1 MQAPTAYLQFD
12 GRCAEAL
19 TFYAETLGGQVVMM
33 SKYSEAPPSS
43 NMPSVPEHWIM
54 HGRLQW
60 PGGGMLMGSDGGM
73 EPFRGVKGVSLS
85 ANCADVAGGKKVFD
99 ALAAGGTV
107 KMPFSAMFWS
117 PGFGLL
123 VDRFGVPWMV
133 NVEHA
138 PAA

>member
-1 MQAPTAYLQFD
+1 MQAPTPYLQFD

-19 TFYAETLGGQVVMM
+19 AFYAETLGGQVLMM
-33 SKYSEAPPSS
+33 SKYSEAPP
-43 NMPSVPEHWIM
+43 NPDMPPVPAHWVM

-73 EPFRGVKGVSLS
+73 EPFLGVKGVSLS
-85 ANCADVAGGKKVFD
+85 VNSSDVAEGEKVFQ

-107 KMPFSAMFWS
+107 KMPFSATFWS
-117 PGFGLL
+117 PGFGML

-133 NVEHA
+133 NVEA